1 MVSAPAAAGFHKGTF
16 FPVCMLLI
24 MTGLLLQETDRRKPL
39 SKTKKIG
46 V

>member
-24 MTGLLLQETDRRKPL
+24 MTVLQETDRRKPL

-46 V
+46 A